1 MIHQSDFNNPLVEI
15 EHFSSAIL
23 QQRGG
28 KLLAS
33 VASSGSLK
41 AVNVLM
47 WIELHIWR
55 PEVHW
60 CGSFLKARTYFGVT
74 MLHCYMSMVTT
85 TLGSLLMLSIRYSHF
100 RRSRS
105 IRYTRCT
112 FATLPTST
120 LVLRYKGRGRL
131 QAIFK
136 LETMVLPLL
145 LFSPLHSIVK

>member
-1 MIHQSDFNNPLVEI
+1 MRKFLESPHIVWDHM
-15 EHFSSAIL
+15 
-23 QQRGG
+23 
-28 KLLAS
+28 S
-33 VASSGSLK
+33 V
-41 AVNVLM
+41 
-47 WIELHIWR
+47 
-55 PEVHW
+55 
-60 CGSFLKARTYFGVT
+60 
-74 MLHCYMSMVTT
+74 VTT

-105 IRYTRCT
+105 ISYTRCT

-145 LFSPLHSIVK
+145 LFSPLHSIVI